1 MKRLVIGVIVAVV
14 AGFTFGGYAVVSVAK
29 IPDGWTTGKP
39 LQLSWQ
45 TKQHG
50 IRALYGLKPTIEAR
64 SGSQVI
70 EGKTWEFEEQ
80 GTKGYRGTL
89 TFPSAG
95 DWQVTIVSGF
105 MRSKAVLVPFKVVD
119 ALKDVPVLSEAERGR
134 RLFASQGCV
143 TCHTHRDVGIVG
155 ELSTYGPDLTG
166 RQFPADYLAKFLQ
179 NPSVKP
185 PTDGK
190 QMPNL
195 YLKDKDITP
204 LIAFI
209 NSSRSVSSTR

>member
-1 MKRLVIGVIVAVV
+1 MKRLLIGVIVAVV

-29 IPDGWTTGKP
+29 IPDGWVTSKP

-50 IRALYGLKPTIEAR
+50 ITALYGLKPALEAR
-64 SGSQVI
+64 SGSRVV
-70 EGKTWEFEEQ
+70 EGTTWEFNEN
-80 GTKGYRGTL
+80 GTRGYRGSI
-89 TFPSAG
+89 TFPSTG

-119 ALKDVPVLSEAERGR
+119 SQNAVPVLSEAERGR

-155 ELSTYGPDLTG
+155 ELSTYGPDLSE
-166 RQFPADYLAKFLQ
+166 RQFPAAYLAQFLN
-179 NPSVKP
+179 NPSIKP
-185 PTDGK
+185 PTNGK

-195 YLKDKDITP
+195 FLKDKDIAP

-209 NSSRSVSSTR
+209 NATRSVSSAR